1 MITRLA
7 RETDIPRIAAVSRA
21 YYDEIAF
28 GPLVGIFEE
37 EHAADMLA
45 ACNGP
50 DSVLIVTQAH
60 GKIIGVIYAI
70 ILRTTFYQRKIAV
83 AQEIILHTDP
93 ELSPFRRIKIMSE
106 LVALADK
113 HLREKG
119 AILSAMGTRLKAGAT
134 GRLLEK
140 QGYTATGLQWHKE
153 L

>member
-106 LVALADK
+106 LVA
-113 HLREKG
+113 KG